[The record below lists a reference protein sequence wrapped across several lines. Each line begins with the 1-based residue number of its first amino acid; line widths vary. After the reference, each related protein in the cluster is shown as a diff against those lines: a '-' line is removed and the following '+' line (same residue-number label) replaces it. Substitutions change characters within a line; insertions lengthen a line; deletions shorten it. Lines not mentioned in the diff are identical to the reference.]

1 MGSEMC
7 IRDRVTFFKELYRER
22 QAIVE
27 HPFGTIKRGWGYDC
41 TLLKT
46 QPKVSG
52 EFGIIFTIYNIRRA
66 ITIFGVAELVKR
78 LKEACAVYFLVNM
91 VDLGAIWRRI
101 NFRRKVV
108 FLGI

>member
-1 MGSEMC
+1 M
-7 IRDRVTFFKELYRER
+7 
-22 QAIVE
+22 E

-52 EFGIIFTIYNIRRA
+52 EFGIIFTMYNIRRA

-108 FLGI
+108 FLGIKKL